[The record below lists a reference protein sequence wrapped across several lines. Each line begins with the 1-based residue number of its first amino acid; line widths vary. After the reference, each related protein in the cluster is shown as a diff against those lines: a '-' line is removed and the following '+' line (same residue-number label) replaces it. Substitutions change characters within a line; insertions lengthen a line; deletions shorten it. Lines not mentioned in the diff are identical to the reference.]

1 MGTSLFES
9 LYILE
14 KLLTPNKEARA
25 RREYKRKLRESKKA
39 QKWNMIKTYGPDYYF
54 EDVRWKRIK
63 DQNKNETEENWK
75 RRLAIWGFSPD
86 GVCFKTGNKH
96 IPAAKVFGWSYYT
109 GESKDETLAEENQT
123 VKPIAMKGDNKMES
137 NVYQTLVNS
146 LKANPR
152 NILSKRN
159 LWSYYRVE
167 YGKIVVSKGTMQTSN
182 SSISTP
188 RPLNPSEAETVFQM
202 WKAGRKREEIRDF
215 TQNASYWIALFEDVF
230 GGK

>member
-1 MGTSLFES
+1 
-9 LYILE
+9 
-14 KLLTPNKEARA
+14 
-25 RREYKRKLRESKKA
+25 
-39 QKWNMIKTYGPDYYF
+39 
-54 EDVRWKRIK
+54 
-63 DQNKNETEENWK
+63 
-75 RRLAIWGFSPD
+75 
-86 GVCFKTGNKH
+86 
-96 IPAAKVFGWSYYT
+96 
-109 GESKDETLAEENQT
+109 
-123 VKPIAMKGDNKMES
+123 MES